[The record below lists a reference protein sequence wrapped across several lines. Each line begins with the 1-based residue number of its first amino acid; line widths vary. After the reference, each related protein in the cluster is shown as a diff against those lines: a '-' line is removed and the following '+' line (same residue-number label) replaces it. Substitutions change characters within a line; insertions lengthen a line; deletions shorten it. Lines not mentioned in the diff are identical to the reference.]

1 MLQDRTAST
10 TDRRPRHQPF
20 QTRSEIEH
28 RGRHADTASW
38 VLVAV
43 MTVGCIV
50 LGYANGF
57 VVDAWRAIPVCAA
70 LAILSGAIVFGRAQ
84 QQPRLTAGA
93 TAFLQMTLFTVNGVV
108 LAYVLAAQAGP
119 LCDQELAAADRYL
132 GFDWAA
138 LYRTL
143 DTVPIAIWIG
153 GIAYHSLTLQ
163 MVVCIVA
170 LSATGR
176 DDRLRMMVAAAVSS
190 GIVTI
195 LISGAVPAM
204 GNVFDPAGYH
214 SLWPSVAWLE
224 HDLITG
230 LRDGSVRKLD
240 LTQLMGIVTFP
251 SYHAT
256 LPIILAW
263 AQRDVARLRI
273 IAPVWAVVTIL
284 ATPVFGGHYGVDVLA
299 GIGLAVGGLA
309 VAPALTRRRS
319 TTP

>member
-1 MLQDRTAST
+1 
-10 TDRRPRHQPF
+10 
-20 QTRSEIEH
+20 
-28 RGRHADTASW
+28 
-38 VLVAV
+38 
-43 MTVGCIV
+43 
-50 LGYANGF
+50 
-57 VVDAWRAIPVCAA
+57 
-70 LAILSGAIVFGRAQ
+70 
-84 QQPRLTAGA
+84 
-93 TAFLQMTLFTVNGVV
+93 
-108 LAYVLAAQAGP
+108 
-119 LCDQELAAADRYL
+119 
-132 GFDWAA
+132 
-138 LYRTL
+138 
-143 DTVPIAIWIG
+143 
-153 GIAYHSLTLQ
+153 

-176 DDRLRMMVAAAVSS
+176 NDRLRLMVAAAVSS

-299 GIGLAVGGLA
+299 GIGLAVGGIA